1 MFKVT
6 CLVAHEG
13 IDRCPRID
21 HLEIPQTAV
30 ALEQNHLIARTQS
43 INVQQTC
50 VNECIR

>member
-13 IDRCPRID
+13 IDPSPRID
-21 HLEIPQTAV
+21 HLEIPQTAA
-30 ALEQNHLIARTQS
+30 ALERNHLIASTQS
-43 INVQQTC
+43 NNMQQTC